1 MCFSSGSAHIRCVS
15 ADKLICSNV
24 KHLAIERFA
33 VGCSWFDTYV
43 GGVVFGDKVPVRLSV

>member
-1 MCFSSGSAHIRCVS
+1 MCFSSGSVHVRCVS

-33 VGCSWFDTYV
+33 VGCSRFDTYV
-43 GGVVFGDKVPVRLSV
+43 GGVVSGDKVPVRLSV